1 MIYFKMTRNSLKKVE
16 ELASELHGTQKRKYS
31 GDPYVT
37 HTIRVANTVKKYGGD
52 DAMVYAALLHDV
64 LEDTPTT
71 ESDLISL
78 LIKTKE
84 LNLSQVKDVVNLV
97 KELTDVYTTE
107 NYPSTNRKGR
117 KELEALRLGKISPR
131 AQTIKYADLLDNSED
146 ILRNDPKFAEV
157 YLKEKRDILKY
168 MDSGNKSLYKRC
180 LESL

>member
-1 MIYFKMTRNSLKKVE
+1 MTRNSLKKVE

>member
-1 MIYFKMTRNSLKKVE
+1 MTRNSLKKVE
-16 ELASELHGTQKRKYS
+16 ELASELHGNQKRKYS

-52 DAMVYAALLHDV
+52 DTMVYAALLHDV

-84 LNLSQVKDVVNLV
+84 LNLSQVKNVVNLV

-168 MDSGNKSLYKRC
+168 MDRGNTSLYKKC

>member
-1 MIYFKMTRNSLKKVE
+1 MTRNSLKKVE

-37 HTIRVANTVKKYGGD
+37 HTIRVANIVKKYGGD

-84 LNLSQVKDVVNLV
+84 LNLGEVKDVVNLV

-107 NYPSTNRKGR
+107 SYPNTNRRGR

>member
-1 MIYFKMTRNSLKKVE
+1 MTRNSLRKIE
-16 ELASELHGTQKRKYS
+16 ELAAELHGNQKRKYS

-52 DAMVYAALLHDV
+52 DVMIYAALLHDV

-78 LIKTKE
+78 LINTKE
-84 LNLSQVKDVVNLV
+84 LNLSEVQDVVKLV
-97 KELTDVYTTE
+97 KELTDVYTTD
-107 NYPSTNRKGR
+107 NYPNTNRKGR
-117 KELEALRLGKISPR
+117 KELEAIRLGKVSPR

-157 YLKEKRDILKY
+157 YLKEKKDILKY
-168 MDSGNKSLYKRC
+168 MDRGNTSLYKKC

>member
-1 MIYFKMTRNSLKKVE
+1 
-16 ELASELHGTQKRKYS
+16 
-31 GDPYVT
+31 
-37 HTIRVANTVKKYGGD
+37 
-52 DAMVYAALLHDV
+52 MVYAALLHDV

-84 LNLSQVKDVVNLV
+84 LNLGEVKDVVNLV

-107 NYPSTNRKGR
+107 SYPNTNRRGR

>member
-1 MIYFKMTRNSLKKVE
+1 MTRNSLKKVE

-84 LNLSQVKDVVNLV
+84 LNLSQVKNVVNLV

-168 MDSGNKSLYKRC
+168 MDRGNTSLYKKC

>member
-1 MIYFKMTRNSLKKVE
+1 MTRNSLKKVE

-168 MDSGNKSLYKRC
+168 MDRGNPSLYKKC